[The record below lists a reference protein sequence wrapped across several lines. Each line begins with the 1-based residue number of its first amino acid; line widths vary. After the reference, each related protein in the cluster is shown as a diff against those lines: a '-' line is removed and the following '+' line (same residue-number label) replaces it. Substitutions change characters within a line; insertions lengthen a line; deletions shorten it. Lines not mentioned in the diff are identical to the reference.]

1 MSFQTISE
9 QVRNGVNPL
18 GYSCVPSV
26 EIRVLLDPVVN
37 ELAVMVEVLNLNR
50 FVC

>member
-1 MSFQTISE
+1 M
-9 QVRNGVNPL
+9 RNGVNSL
-18 GYSCVPSV
+18 GYSSVPSV